1 MFSGICRL
9 ITNTIMENKI
19 REWLKENLI
28 QLGLKEGIA
37 DLLEHILTILAI
49 TAIAFIFNYI
59 LKRVLINLINKG
71 IHKATTN
78 KLIQNHINKALHRI
92 VDLFISLLII
102 SCLPII
108 FTEGGKWY
116 IFLSRS
122 LSIAVVCI
130 MANILILSIRVGYEV
145 IRRKKAYKQKPI
157 KGFMQI
163 IEIIIYFIGVIIIVA
178 IVINKSPAG
187 LLTGLGA
194 FAAVI
199 SFIFKDT
206 ILGFISGIQLSSN
219 DMIQAGDWITVEN
232 SLANGVVTDIT
243 LITVKVQNFDNT
255 VVTVPT
261 YSLITTPFQNWR
273 PMVESGGRRITV
285 ALNIDVNSIRF
296 STAQELQEI
305 GNIVQLPAIDGIKLT
320 NLELYR
326 IYLTSY
332 LHKNPN
338 VNKRLL
344 IMVRYLAPTAQGIP
358 IQLYCFSNNTSWV
371 IYEGIKAEILEH
383 AIAICSKFNIKI
395 FQTLGILPS
404 IK

>member
-1 MFSGICRL
+1 M
-9 ITNTIMENKI
+9 NNKF
-19 REWLKENLI
+19 REWIKDKLM
-28 QLGLKEGIA
+28 QLSIEEGKA
-37 DLLEHILTILAI
+37 DLLEHILTIFAI
-49 TAIAFIFNYI
+49 VGIAYI
-59 LKRVLINLINKG
+59 LNYTLKKILIKLIAKG
-71 IHKATTN
+71 LHKITTN
-78 KLIQNHINKALHRI
+78 KLIQTHINKALHRV
-92 VDLFISLLII
+92 VDLTIALLII
-102 SCLPII
+102 SSLPVI
-108 FTEGGKWY
+108 FSTTGKWY
-116 IFLSRS
+116 LFLSRS
-122 LSIAVVCI
+122 LSIAIVCI
-130 MANILILSIRVGYEV
+130 MASILILAIKVGYEV

-178 IVINKSPAG
+178 IIINKSPAG

-219 DMIQAGDWITVEN
+219 DMIRPGDWITVEN

-285 ALNIDVNSIRF
+285 ALNIDINSISF
-296 STAQELQEI
+296 CSKQELEEL
-305 GNIVQLPAIDGIKLT
+305 GNIVQLPTIDGIKLT

-326 IYLTSY
+326 IYLTTY

-344 IMVRYLAPTAQGIP
+344 IMVRYLAPTAQGVP
-358 IQLYCFSNNTSWV
+358 IQLYCFSNNTNWI
-371 IYEGIKAEILEH
+371 IYEGIMAEILEH
-383 AIAICSKFNIKI
+383 AIATCNRFNLKI
-395 FQTLGILPS
+395 FQTLSSLPS
-404 IK
+404 NK

>member
-1 MFSGICRL
+1 MNNNFR
-9 ITNTIMENKI
+9 
-19 REWLKENLI
+19 
-28 QLGLKEGIA
+28 EGIKNKLLQLSIEEGKA
-37 DLLEHILTILAI
+37 DILEHILTILVI
-49 TAIAFIFNYI
+49 IGIAFILNYI
-59 LKRVLINLINKG
+59 LKKVLIRLINKG
-71 IHKATTN
+71 LHKVTTN
-78 KLIQNHINKALHRI
+78 KLIQTHINKALHRV
-92 VDLFISLLII
+92 VDLVIALLII
-102 SCLPII
+102 TSLPII
-108 FTEGGKWY
+108 FSTTGKWY
-116 IFLSRS
+116 LFLSRS
-122 LSIAVVCI
+122 LSIAIVCI
-130 MANILILSIRVGYEV
+130 MAGILILAIKIGYEV

-163 IEIIIYFIGVIIIVA
+163 IEIVIYFIGVIIIVA
-178 IVINKSPAG
+178 IIINKSPAG

-219 DMIQAGDWITVEN
+219 DMIRPGDWITVEN

-285 ALNIDVNSIRF
+285 ALNIDINSISF
-296 STAQELQEI
+296 CSKQELEEL
-305 GNIVQLPAIDGIKLT
+305 GNIVQLPTIDGIKLT

-326 IYLTSY
+326 IYLTTY

-371 IYEGIKAEILEH
+371 IYEGIMAEILEH
-383 AIAICSKFNIKI
+383 AIAVSSKFNIKI
-395 FQTLGILPS
+395 FQTLGMLP
-404 IK
+404 INK